1 MTQPIKILWCAVF
14 GASLFLLPA
23 RVTAQSS
30 TATESKGGGSKSAA
44 VYKSLIAENYGRLPL
59 SFEANAGQ
67 TDSRVKFLSRGA
79 GYTLFLTPTEAVLG
93 LNKDQ
98 DKGVG
103 LRAANYKSTREAQSF
118 VLRMR
123 LLGANP
129 HAEMTGLE
137 LLPGK
142 SNYFLGNDP
151 TKWHTNVP
159 TFSRVRYS
167 EVYSGIDLVFYGS
180 QRRLE
185 YDFVVAPGA
194 DPRQISLGLPDAT
207 KISLDADGNVIL
219 RYGGKE
225 LQLTKPHV
233 YQDVAGKRTEIAGG
247 YFLKGHRL
255 SFQIASYDHNQALT
269 IDPQLVYSTYLGG
282 SSGDS
287 GNAIALDSAGN
298 AYVTGST
305 FSADFPV
312 TPGALQVAQHGSQ
325 DVFVAKLNASG
336 TGLLYSAVIGGNSF
350 DSAHAIA
357 VDQSGNVYLTGLTN
371 SHDFPVS
378 AKAFQPTYGPDVSIT
393 TGTFICGNG
402 FHAFAVKLNTAGN
415 QLVYSTYLEG
425 TGNDLGYGIA
435 IDSVGNA
442 YITGNTI
449 STDFPTTPGAY
460 QTAFGGGESTGT
472 CVHPSDAFVTKLN
485 PTGTGLVY
493 STFLGGSD
501 NEGTVGGIAVDSS
514 GNAFITGST
523 QSSNFPTTTGAFQT
537 KSGGGTASTGV
548 AQPDVFITK
557 LNPSGSALIYST
569 YLGGSGED
577 IGYGIALDSSENA
590 YVTGLTTSTNFPVT
604 SGAIQSVFGGGPFDA
619 FVAELNASGSA
630 LVYSTYLGG
639 SNDDEATAIAV
650 DSLGSAYITGT
661 SNSTNYP
668 VTANAIQAANKGGY
682 DAFVTKVSP
691 QGQSL
696 VYSTYLGGTD
706 DDQGNGIAVD
716 GSGNAFVTGYSFASD
731 FPLKNP
737 IQSTNRALSNGNTN
751 AFVAEIGSSL
761 TGTTPSA
768 TTLTSSATQTVFGQS
783 VTFTATVSGAGGTPT
798 GAMVFSDAGSSIGS
812 LSLSNGQAAL
822 TISSLGT
829 GPHSIT
835 ASYSGDATFAAST
848 SAAVPETVSQAGTTV
863 ALTSSSVSVSFGQSV
878 TFTAMVSVVSPG
890 AGTPTGNISFNDGA
904 NTLAT
909 MPVTS
914 SGVVSFSTSSLAIG
928 THSIAAAYA
937 GDTNFQAHTS
947 GEVAVVVNW
956 PAPYQGPPSV
966 LSITAGSGP
975 VGMALNPATERIY
988 VANQSSNNVTV
999 IDATTNLV
1007 VTTIPVGKAP
1017 SAVAVN
1023 AQTNTI
1029 YVADRDSA
1037 DVAIINGASNSVT
1050 YVGVPSTGAPD
1061 SIAVEP
1067 GTGNVYVGTG
1077 GPGILAVI
1085 NTTTNQVMYPDP
1097 SALFG
1102 PIALASSPLSG
1113 RMYVADVLDSDLEI
1127 YEGATTFLLNSVSMA
1142 KPQALAVNAPSVNVA
1157 DGTGGLRVIDETG
1170 MTAPLQFAAGSNP
1183 HAIATNPADNT
1194 IYLAD
1199 QSPAAGQAA
1208 TVTQFAASN
1217 NSVVATYAVGPSA
1230 VPARTPSPNKI
1241 AIDTAANLVYVAN
1254 EGSNTVS
1261 IIDGGVRNVLPTVT
1275 TGTTPTAILV
1285 DPLKCAAYVTNFGSG
1300 TVSVIQPSVNGSAV
1314 CLSKGS
1320 LVFGRVPVGSN
1331 SAAQTVILTNIG
1343 NTALSISSIN
1353 SPAGFNETDNCPAVA
1368 PSTVRLIPP
1377 GGQCAIQEVFAAS
1390 TNGISTGNLAITDN
1404 AGGSPHIVA
1413 LSADAVLP
1421 TTTQLTLNNPVV
1433 YGQAVSM
1440 SAQVVGTPGTPTG
1453 SVTFFEDGQ
1462 TLLKT
1467 VKVGAGA
1474 VASFTTSFPFLLP
1487 VGSQHTITATY
1498 NGDLNFGGS
1507 SSTATPIVVNKDAT
1521 FFSQA
1526 QQLTPPL
1533 GVQVTVDAFSPG
1545 GGIPT
1550 GTVVFQV
1557 GQSNVASLTL
1567 DAQATGTAPGFL
1579 PPGLYQLTAQY
1590 LGDANFLPS
1599 TSQQFPV
1606 LVKAPTATTI
1616 KSSSP
1621 TVVVGNSV
1629 TLTVTVTAHPE
1640 IASNGISGTLIFRDG
1655 PTEIGQSPIASA
1667 GATAS
1672 LTTPGFATGASPA
1685 LSIGQHS
1692 ITVEYQDSTGD
1703 YLGSRSAP
1711 LDQIVAPPPSNTP
1724 TPLCAC
1730 SQTGKYQVPAV
1741 PVDPTDNP
1749 LVSPQGTYTVTPNI
1763 DGSGMLLGIDV
1774 FNSSGKDILSVQSVS
1789 GTLSWGFSPDEDRLV
1804 THFLTGQQGSQI
1816 DNITVYDL
1824 SVIPV
1829 VKVVGAQSPAQ
1840 SPAGAISHVSFS
1852 PSGRYFLM
1860 NFVYGSPGPGLQQA
1874 DLDIYLVQ
1882 RVASDMLLYR
1892 ASLIFTQ
1899 SADEN
1904 NGVLGQGFSPNNPET
1919 SFVYAYLDS
1928 NSQPQWNLVSLATPQ
1943 KVLATQTLNQPADFW
1958 EYSPCGDVI
1967 AVVMQTSPLGQP
1979 VQAEINLFD
1988 TVTGALLPGSGATFS
2003 PNTSILTLFC
2013 NSAGQ
2018 QVQIG
2023 NQTPTTLSPNTSCAN
2038 TPTGNNV
2045 TVIPQDQGSGLA
2057 PVTITFGSVTAPGT
2071 TTVVAS
2077 TNLPAI
2083 PVNFQLGNPP
2093 IGFDVSTNATFSNP
2107 PGASVCV
2114 SYANIA
2120 FSSGAPLALM
2130 HYQGGQLVN
2139 GTWINGTWVTPSPQ
2153 TIDKVH
2159 QIICAPVSSF
2169 SPFIVAEQV
2178 SSPTVSSI
2186 TAPSVVYGTPAS
2198 VTVSVNSSTGTV
2210 AGAVMLS
2217 VDGGATISLPLSNGS
2232 AIFNL
2237 GVLNAGSHSLSA
2249 NFAAQGNFPAS
2260 SATGSLSV
2268 ARAPLN
2274 VAANNPTRPYG
2285 ANNPAFT
2292 VNFSSFVNGE
2302 NSSVLAGLLSCAT
2315 AASPSSP
2322 VGMYAIACAGLSS
2335 PNYLIS
2341 FVNGTLFVTPE
2352 ATSLNVTLAP
2362 LSILVGNSTTATIT
2376 LTAPDMVIPIDPS
2389 VLAPITLTSPSF
2401 SSDILSNNGVCTP
2414 VPSATPG
2421 IASCTVNLTSVE
2433 PNGRTL
2439 NASFAG
2445 SANLVTSSA
2454 TANLIVTAALQ
2465 SQQVCI
2471 KSDFRNVPVPGGSY
2485 LWFNSIFK
2493 VRDVTKQLIHI
2504 SFFKS
2509 NVQFQYT
2516 DPAGNAVTVNQG
2528 LPDARITIDPN
2539 ATAASTSFDAVN
2551 NVWIT
2556 TIPWDLDDNAFL
2568 TGMPWSVPSAGLP
2581 ADVEPVMMCGTF
2593 ASDVASVDIGW
2604 RWSAAAYS
2612 GFSSD
2617 NNALGVKPMNTDY
2630 DNPPANRDNAGTPEN
2645 FKPTL
2650 IPGGRGKGGKNYTGS
2665 YSGSAEIE

>member
-1 MTQPIKILWCAVF
+1 MS
-14 GASLFLLPA
+14 ASLKCKTLIHILIPLLCLVCCKGLA
-23 RVTAQSS
+23 AQGRSS
-30 TATESKGGGSKSAA
+30 TKVDAQVSGTKSKLQVADD
-44 VYKSLIAENYGRLPL
+44 YGKLPL
-59 SFEANAGQ
+59 SFEANEGQ
-67 TDSRVKFLSRGA
+67 TDAKVKFLSRGT
-79 GYTLFLTPTEAVLG
+79 GQTLFLTAKGAVLTFSG
-93 LNKDQ
+93 RQALRLNL
-98 DKGVG
+98 V
-103 LRAANYKSTREAQSF
+103 
-118 VLRMR
+118 
-123 LLGANP
+123 GANSNTRI
-129 HAEMTGLE
+129 AGLSR
-137 LLPGK
+137 LPGN
-142 SNYFLGNDP
+142 SNYYLGNDP

-167 EVYSGIDLVFYGS
+167 ELYPGVDLVFYGN

-194 DPRQISLGLPDAT
+194 DPQQISLGIPDAT
-207 KISLDADGNVIL
+207 KASVDADGNVIL
-219 RYGGKE
+219 RYGVNE

-233 YQDVAGKRTEIAGG
+233 YQDVAGQRTEIAGG
-247 YFLKGHRL
+247 YLLRGHRL
-255 SFQIASYDHNQALT
+255 RFQIAKYDHNQALT

-312 TPGALQVAQHGSQ
+312 TPGALQVTQHGSQ

-336 TGLLYSAVIGGNSF
+336 TGLVYAAVIGGNSF

-371 SHDFPVS
+371 SHDFPVT
-378 AKAFQPTYGPDVSIT
+378 AGAFKSVYGPDVSIT

-425 TGNDLGYGIA
+425 TGNDWGYGIA
-435 IDSVGNA
+435 IDSAGNA

-460 QTAFGGGESTGT
+460 QTTFGGGESTGT
-472 CVHPSDAFVTKLN
+472 CVHPSDVFVTKLN
-485 PTGTGLVY
+485 PTGSAQVY
-493 STFLGGSD
+493 STYLGGSD
-501 NEGTVGGIAVDSS
+501 NEGTAGGIVVDSS
-514 GNAFITGST
+514 GNAFVTGST
-523 QSSNFPTTTGAFQT
+523 QSSNFPTTAGAFQT
-537 KSGGGTASTGV
+537 KTGGGTAVTGV
-548 AQPDVFITK
+548 AQPDAFITK

-569 YLGGSGED
+569 YLGGSGEEL
-577 IGYGIALDSSENA
+577 GYGIALDSSENA
-590 YVTGLTTSTNFPVT
+590 YVTGLTTSTNFPT
-604 SGAIQSVFGGGPFDA
+604 TPGTIQNTYGGGPFDA
-619 FVAELNASGSA
+619 FVTELNASGTA

-639 SNDDEATAIAV
+639 NNDDEATAIAV

-661 SNSTNYP
+661 TNSTNYT

-706 DDQGNGIAVD
+706 DDQGNGITVD
-716 GSGNAFVTGYSFASD
+716 QSGNAFITGYSFASD
-731 FPLKNP
+731 FPLMNP
-737 IQSTNRALSNGNTN
+737 IQSTNLALSKGNTN
-751 AFVAEIGSSL
+751 VFVAEISSSL

-768 TTLTSSATQTVFGQS
+768 TTLASSATQTVFGQS

-798 GAMVFSDAGSSIGS
+798 GTMIFSDTGSTIGS

-822 TISSLGT
+822 TISSLGA
-829 GPHSIT
+829 GLHSIT
-835 ASYSGDATFAAST
+835 ASYSGDATFGAST
-848 SAAVPETVSQAGTTV
+848 SAAAPETVSQAGTTV
-863 ALTSSSVSVSFGQSV
+863 ALTSSSVSVSFAQSV
-878 TFTAMVSVVSPG
+878 TFTASLSVISPG
-890 AGTPTGNISFNDGA
+890 AGTPTGSISFNDGV
-904 NTLAT
+904 NTLAS
-909 MPVTS
+909 MPVPTS
-914 SGVVSFSTSSLAIG
+914 GTVSFSTSSLAIG

-937 GDTNFQAHTS
+937 GDANFLAHTS
-947 GEVAVVVNW
+947 GQVTVVVNW
-956 PAPYQGPPSV
+956 PAPYLGPPSV
-966 LSITAGSGP
+966 LGISVGIGP
-975 VGMALNPATERIY
+975 VAMALNPGTERIY
-988 VANQSSNNVTV
+988 VANQGSNNVSV

-1007 VTTIPVGKAP
+1007 IATIPVGKAP

-1050 YVGVPSTGAPD
+1050 YVAVPSTGAPD

-1085 NTTTNQVMYPDP
+1085 NASTNQVMYPDP

-1113 RMYVADVLDSDLEI
+1113 RMYVADALDSDLEI
-1127 YEGATTFLLNSVSMA
+1127 YEGEATFLLNSVSMA
-1142 KPQALAVNAPSVNVA
+1142 KPQALVVNAPSVDVA
-1157 DGTGGLRVIDETG
+1157 DGTGGLRIIDETG
-1170 MTAPLQFAAGSNP
+1170 VTAPSQFAAGLNP

-1199 QSPAAGQAA
+1199 QSPAAGQPA
-1208 TVTQFAASN
+1208 TVTQFATNN
-1217 NSVVATYAVGPSA
+1217 NSVVATYTVGPSA
-1230 VPARTPSPNKI
+1230 VPARTPAPNKI

-1275 TGTTPTAILV
+1275 TGTTPTAVLV

-1300 TVSVIQPSVNGSAV
+1300 TVSVIQPTVSGPAV
-1314 CLSKGS
+1314 CLSTGS

-1331 SAAQTVILTNIG
+1331 SAPQTVTLTNIG
-1343 NTALSISSIN
+1343 SSALSISSIS
-1353 SPAGFNETDNCPAVA
+1353 SPVAFNETDNCPAVA

-1390 TNGISTGNLAITDN
+1390 TKGISTGNLTITDN
-1404 AGGSPHIVA
+1404 SGGSPHIVV
-1413 LSADAVLP
+1413 LLADAVLP

-1462 TLLKT
+1462 TLLAT
-1467 VKVGAGA
+1467 VKVGAGGL
-1474 VASFTTSFPFLLP
+1474 ASFTTGFPFLLL
-1487 VGSQHTITATY
+1487 VGSQHTITAVY

-1507 SSTATPIVVNKDAT
+1507 SSAATSIVVNKDAT

-1526 QQLTPPL
+1526 QQLTLPP
-1533 GVQVTVDAFSPG
+1533 GVQVTVDASSPG

-1550 GTVVFQV
+1550 GTVIFQV
-1557 GQSNVASLTL
+1557 GQNNIASLTL
-1567 DAQATGTAPGFL
+1567 DAHATGTAPGFL
-1579 PPGLYQLTAQY
+1579 PPGLYQVTAQY
-1590 LGDANFLPS
+1590 QGDANFLPS

-1616 KSSSP
+1616 KSSSAA
-1621 TVVVGNSV
+1621 VVVGNSV
-1629 TLTVTVTAHPE
+1629 SFTVTVTAHPE

-1655 PTEIGQSPIASA
+1655 PTVIGSVPIASA

-1672 LTTPGFATGASPA
+1672 LTTPSFATGASPA
-1685 LSIGQHS
+1685 LNIGQHS

-1703 YLGSRSAP
+1703 YLGSKSAP

-1730 SQTGKYQVPAV
+1730 SQTGKYQVPV
-1741 PVDPTDNP
+1741 TPVDPTDDP
-1749 LVSPQGTYTVTPNI
+1749 LVSPGGKYTVTPNI
-1763 DGSGMLLGIDV
+1763 DGSGTLLGINV
-1774 FNSSGKDILSVQSVS
+1774 FDSSGNALLSIPTSF
-1789 GTLSWGFSPDEDRLV
+1789 GTLSWGFSPDDDRLV
-1804 THFLTGQQGSQI
+1804 THFLTGQQGAQF

-1824 SVIPV
+1824 SVTPV
-1829 VKVVGAQSPAQ
+1829 VKVVGAQSPVQ

-1860 NFVYGSPGPGLQQA
+1860 NFVYGPTAALQQA

-1882 RVASDMLLYR
+1882 RVASDMLLYK
-1892 ASLIFTQ
+1892 ATLSFTQ
-1899 SADEN
+1899 SAN
-1904 NGVLGQGFSPNNPET
+1904 ANGGVLGQGFSPNNPET

-1943 KVLATQTLNQPADFW
+1943 KVLATQTLNQPSDFW

-1979 VQAEINLFD
+1979 VQVQINLFD
-1988 TVTGALLPGSGATFS
+1988 TVTGALLPGSGGTFS
-2003 PNTSILTLFC
+2003 PNSSTLALFC

-2023 NQTPTTLSPNTSCAN
+2023 NQAPTHLSPNTSCAN

-2057 PVTITFGSVTAPGT
+2057 PVTINFGNVSAPGT

-2077 TNLPAI
+2077 TNLPSI
-2083 PVNFQLGNPP
+2083 PVNFKLGTPP

-2114 SYANIA
+2114 SYANIV
-2120 FSSGAPLALM
+2120 FSNGAPLALM

-2153 TIDKVH
+2153 SIDKVH

-2169 SPFIVAEQV
+2169 SPFIVAEQL

-2186 TAPSVVYGTPAS
+2186 TAPSVVYGTAAS
-2198 VTVSVNSSTGTV
+2198 VTVSVNSSSGTV
-2210 AGAVMLS
+2210 PGAATLS
-2217 VDGGATISLPLSNGS
+2217 VDGGAAVSLPLSNGF

-2260 SATGSLSV
+2260 SATSSLNV
-2268 ARAPLN
+2268 TQAPLTI
-2274 VAANNPTRPYG
+2274 AANNATRPYG

-2292 VNFSSFVNGE
+2292 ANFSSFVNGE
-2302 NSSVLAGLLSCAT
+2302 NSSVLTGLLSCAT

-2335 PNYLIS
+2335 PNYAIS
-2341 FVNGTLFVTPE
+2341 FVNGTLSVTPE

-2362 LSILVGNSTTATIT
+2362 LSLLVGNSTTATIT
-2376 LTAPDMVIPIDPS
+2376 LTASDMVIPIDPS
-2389 VLAPITLTSPSF
+2389 VLAPIMLTSPSF
-2401 SSDILSNNGVCTP
+2401 ASDILSNNGVCTP

-2421 IASCTVNLTSVE
+2421 MASCTVNLTSVE

-2439 NASFAG
+2439 NAGFVG
-2445 SANLVTSSA
+2445 SANLAASSA

-2471 KSDFRNVPVPGGSY
+2471 KSDFRNVAVPGGSY

-2509 NVQFQYT
+2509 NAQFQYT

-2539 ATAASTSFDAVN
+2539 ATTASTSFDAIN
-2551 NVWIT
+2551 NVWNT

-2568 TGMPWSVPSAGLP
+2568 SGMPWSVPSAGLP
-2581 ADVEPVMMCGTF
+2581 ADVEPVTVCGTF
-2593 ASDVASVDIGW
+2593 ASDVASVDVGW

-2665 YSGSAEIE
+2665 YSGSAVIE